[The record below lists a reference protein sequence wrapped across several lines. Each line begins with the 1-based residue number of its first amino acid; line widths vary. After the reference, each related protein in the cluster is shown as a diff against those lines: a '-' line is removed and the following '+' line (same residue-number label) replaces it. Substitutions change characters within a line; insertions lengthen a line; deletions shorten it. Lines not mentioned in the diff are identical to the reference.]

1 VVITSYRFSDYIS
14 SVAVIHRVGDKLGI
28 MVSTLTTSEVS
39 IMRKL
44 TPQEREAK
52 NLARAV
58 AEEHTHDENCGHL
71 EVAPIAETAPV
82 VEEAPSAEVPSEEVV
97 TEEAVAEEVP
107 AEEVVAESKPKKKSA
122 PKY

>member
-1 VVITSYRFSDYIS
+1 
-14 SVAVIHRVGDKLGI
+14 
-28 MVSTLTTSEVS
+28 
-39 IMRKL
+39 MRKL

-71 EVAPIAETAPV
+71 EVAPIAESAPV
-82 VEEAPSAEVPSEEVV
+82 VEEAPSAEVPSEEAPA
-97 TEEAVAEEVP
+97 EEAVVEG
-107 AEEVVAESKPKKKSA
+107 KPKKKSA

>member
-28 MVSTLTTSEVS
+28 MVSTLTISEVS

-71 EVAPIAETAPV
+71 EVAPVAETVPV
-82 VEEAPSAEVPSEEVV
+82 VEEAPSAEAPSEDASPEEAPADDKPKRKSTKKADAEETSEEV
-97 TEEAVAEEVP
+97 
-107 AEEVVAESKPKKKSA
+107 
-122 PKY
+122 

>member
-1 VVITSYRFSDYIS
+1 
-14 SVAVIHRVGDKLGI
+14 
-28 MVSTLTTSEVS
+28 
-39 IMRKL
+39 MRKL

-82 VEEAPSAEVPSEEVV
+82 VEEAPSAEVPTEDASPEEAPADDKPKRKSTKKADAEETSEEV
-97 TEEAVAEEVP
+97 
-107 AEEVVAESKPKKKSA
+107 
-122 PKY
+122 

>member
-1 VVITSYRFSDYIS
+1 
-14 SVAVIHRVGDKLGI
+14 

-71 EVAPIAETAPV
+71 EVAPVA
-82 VEEAPSAEVPSEEVV
+82 EEAPSAEVPSEEAPA
-97 TEEAVAEEVP
+97 EEAVVED
-107 AEEVVAESKPKKKSA
+107 KPKKKSA

>member
-1 VVITSYRFSDYIS
+1 
-14 SVAVIHRVGDKLGI
+14 
-28 MVSTLTTSEVS
+28 
-39 IMRKL
+39 MRKL

-71 EVAPIAETAPV
+71 EVAPVA
-82 VEEAPSAEVPSEEVV
+82 EEAPSAEVPSEEAPA
-97 TEEAVAEEVP
+97 EEAVVED
-107 AEEVVAESKPKKKSA
+107 KPKKKSA